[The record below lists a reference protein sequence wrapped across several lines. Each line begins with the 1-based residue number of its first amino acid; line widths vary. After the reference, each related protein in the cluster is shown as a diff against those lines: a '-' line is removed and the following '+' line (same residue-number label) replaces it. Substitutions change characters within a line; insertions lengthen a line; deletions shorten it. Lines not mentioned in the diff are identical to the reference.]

1 MDRPKESGSYDVAE
15 FDKTDPEEE
24 LRNRLA
30 GLNANIGKMVD
41 NEQDDT
47 PDNVGDTE
55 LSGRAL
61 LMVRSMDMTERARAG
76 DIDGALDIV
85 EKAAVAGR
93 LTPEEV
99 LLGKQIIYNTA
110 DEPERELETI
120 IRLEKTYSSTLP
132 AGMKADLL
140 YRLGR
145 RDELAAWCDAWRDT
159 AGSSR
164 MDLYLNRA
172 RLMRLAGDTAG
183 ALKHANAI
191 CVLDDRLLAGRVL
204 AGDILADTGDLREAV
219 ERYNEALDI
228 DFRDIDIHVKK
239 AEALVKMGRPDA
251 AALACRR
258 GLEVQPH
265 DKRLKAILAET

>member
-1 MDRPKESGSYDVAE
+1 MDRPKEPGSYDVAE

-24 LRNRLA
+24 LRNRMA
-30 GLNANIGKMVD
+30 SLNAIIGRMVD
-41 NEQDDT
+41 NGQDEA
-47 PDNVGDTE
+47 PDDVEDAE

-61 LMVRSMDMTERARAG
+61 LMVRFKDMSERVHAG

-85 EKAAVAGR
+85 EKAAAAGR
-93 LTPEEV
+93 LTPEEA
-99 LLGKQIIYNTA
+99 LLGRQMVYNTA

-145 RDELAAWCDAWRDT
+145 RDELAAWCDAWRES
-159 AGSSR
+159 AGSGK

-172 RLMRLAGDTAG
+172 RLMRLTGDAAG

-191 CVLDDRLLAGRVL
+191 CVLDDRLLAGRML
-204 AGDILADTGDLREAV
+204 AGDILVDTGDLREAV

-228 DFRDIDIHVKK
+228 DFRNVNAHVKK

-258 GLEVQPH
+258 GLEVRPQN
-265 DKRLKAILAET
+265 KRLKAILAET